1 MADVKN
7 WSAVANDNSETSP
20 NGWPEGMARSG
31 VNDSARENMA
41 ATRKDYAAGEW
52 IKVYVT
58 TGNSWTASD
67 NTPTTIILVPDDAQV
82 TDLSTAGEN
91 RFPSGSRAKFTGGA
105 SPQFGFVV
113 SSSFSTPNTIITITV
128 DDGSDLDTST
138 NSIEISKMRD
148 ALEKTAYYPTGTTT
162 GQFPPQVPTID
173 DLGDGA
179 LLDQGDGNGF
189 DADTVDGLHAA
200 DLVTGA
206 SAAGK
211 NVVINGGFDVWQ
223 RGLVF
228 DDSVIDG
235 RIYTN
240 DHGNYTADRW
250 KLLSGTGATDTD
262 NMVVVSRDI
271 TSPPTGFYAAMLM
284 TSNIAYTS
292 NDKFAVFQAME
303 HRDSRALIDSS
314 SVSMGVN
321 LKGSGTLVNARF
333 MIVGFTGAAD
343 DVAIGTTD
351 VIADWGTIG
360 NAPTLA
366 ANWNVLADSGQIAIT
381 SSWDRYTMEDE
392 DLSAVGGVNN
402 IGILIIADSVFAI
415 TETLSIA
422 GVRVENSAVA
432 GNFQPPTYAEELT
445 KCQRW
450 FLTTFEEGEDARRGA
465 GTQQA
470 LSGTASASGTD
481 QILLRLVFPVTMFKA
496 PTETA
501 FNPDD
506 SSEVKELFAERG
518 ADDLDL
524 SVFTIVKSDKIFN
537 ITGDNVSAPSASN
550 DIVWTGLTLD
560 AEF

>member
-1 MADVKN
+1 MADIRN
-7 WSAVANDNSETSP
+7 WSELEGNNSEASP

-31 VNDSARENMA
+31 VNNSARENMA
-41 ATRKDYAAGEW
+41 ATRRDYAAGEW

-58 TGNSWTASD
+58 TGQAWAATDLNATTVRL
-67 NTPTTIILVPDDAQV
+67 TPLDAQ
-82 TDLSTAGEN
+82 TIDITS
-91 RFPSGSRAKFTGGA
+91 RFPDGSRAKFTGGA
-105 SPQFGFVV
+105 SAQFGFVV
-113 SSSFSTPNTIITITV
+113 STSFSTPNTDITITV
-128 DDGSDLDTST
+128 DDGSDLDAAT
-138 NSIEISKMRD
+138 NSIEISRMRD

-189 DADTVDGLHAA
+189 DADTVDGLHAS

-223 RGLVF
+223 RGLVI
-228 DDSVIDG
+228 DNSTIDG

-250 KLLSGTGATDTD
+250 KLLSGNASSDTD
-262 NMVVVSRDI
+262 DMLDVARDI
-271 TSPPTGFYAAMLM
+271 TDPPKGFYAAMKM
-284 TSNIAYTS
+284 TSNLAYTT
-292 NDKFAVFQAME
+292 NDKFGIFQAME

-314 SVSMGVN
+314 SVSMGVH
-321 LKGSGTLVNARF
+321 LKGSGTLANARF

-343 DVAIGTTD
+343 DAAIGTTD
-351 VIADWGTIG
+351 VVSDWGTIG
-360 NAPTLA
+360 DPPTLA
-366 ANWNVLADSGQIAIT
+366 ANWSVLADSGQTAIT
-381 SSWDRYTMEDE
+381 SSWDRYTLEDQ
-392 DLSAVGGVNN
+392 DISVVGGVNN
-402 IGILIIADSVFAI
+402 IGILIIVDSVFAI
-415 TETLSIA
+415 TETFSIA

-432 GNFQPPTYAEELT
+432 GTFQPPTYAEELV

-450 FLTTFEEGEDARRGA
+450 FLTTFEEGQDARRGA

-470 LSGTASASGTD
+470 LSGRISSTSDD
-481 QILLRLVFPVTMFKA
+481 QILLHWMFPVTMFKA

-506 SSEVKELFAERG
+506 ATEVKELFAERG
-518 ADDLDL
+518 ADDMDL
-524 SVFTIVKSDKIFN
+524 AVFTVVKSDKLFN
-537 ITGDNVSAPSASN
+537 IQGDNVSSPSASN